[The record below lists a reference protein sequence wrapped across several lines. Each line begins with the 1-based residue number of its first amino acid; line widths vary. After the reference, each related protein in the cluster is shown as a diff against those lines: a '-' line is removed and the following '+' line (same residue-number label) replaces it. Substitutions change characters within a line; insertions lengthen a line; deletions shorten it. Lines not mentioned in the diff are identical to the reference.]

1 MKAFRNVCLCFINEV
16 QRFRYTTQKKLE
28 LNLVSKKSY
37 AIFSKFPIHL
47 YRDWTF
53 CQIHIYTSKTLFVSH
68 QGASW
73 PNHMIQFLSRSVFTH
88 QTTHLGICTWYD
100 LDFQE
105 KLVLFEP
112 KKGIFWLFSPLGPPE
127 WLKRFFN
134 GSSNYILSSF
144 HVFKSCHP
152 KKYFFVK
159 SIGTFGN

>member
-1 MKAFRNVCLCFINEV
+1 MTIPHDIAIS
-16 QRFRYTTQKKLE
+16 KKLVPKSCKIGKKWKYSE
-28 LNLVSKKSY
+28 MFVFALSMKSNVSKKSY
-37 AIFSKFPIHL
+37 VIFSKFPIHL

-73 PNHMIQFLSRSVFTH
+73 PNHMIQLLSRSVFTH

-112 KKGIFWLFSPLGPPE
+112 KKGIFWLFSPPRSPRMA
-127 WLKRFFN
+127 KK
-134 GSSNYILSSF
+134 ILQWF
-144 HVFKSCHP
+144 
-152 KKYFFVK
+152 
-159 SIGTFGN
+159 

>member
-1 MKAFRNVCLCFINEV
+1 MLAPILLESVRISSDKQKARSKKWQNWEKMKAFRNVCLCFINEV

-37 AIFSKFPIHL
+37 VIFSKFPIHL

-73 PNHMIQFLSRSVFTH
+73 PNHMIQLLSRSVFTH

-112 KKGIFWLFSPLGPPE
+112 KKGIFWLFSPPRSPRMA
-127 WLKRFFN
+127 KK
-134 GSSNYILSSF
+134 ILQWF
-144 HVFKSCHP
+144 
-152 KKYFFVK
+152 
-159 SIGTFGN
+159 